1 MLQVLLKL
9 SGVPA
14 RRQFQKGQQRR
25 KKRKMDCSV
34 VLLIRIIYC
43 LNLAAAMCV
52 KSFTRLNL
60 CIPAHQLFNSDC

>member
-52 KSFTRLNL
+52 KSFT
-60 CIPAHQLFNSDC
+60 